1 MNARRTDIGGRFAYA
16 IAGFVLICSV
26 VTMNLS
32 LPVSA
37 LSLGG
42 GNDTNSGLLSPVTNL
57 LDTVTDK
64 VAPTVTQPVTE
75 GVLPAATRTLDT
87 VTTPVTEN
95 VLAPVTNTLDNVLA
109 PVTPIVQNT
118 TQPVTQI
125 LSPIT
130 HNVLPT
136 VTNTVNDITSP
147 ITGDL
152 IPSTLDTVN
161 NVVTPVTNAVTAPL
175 QSPAVPSAL
184 RPIASTVPRLVNDA
198 RNATTLPTAN
208 RPGTVTPITTPVL
221 SFANPDFVQPVST
234 NESFNPMSL
243 VGSVISFFTM
253 FPAAIQGLYNNNVT
267 KNLDNFS
274 VMMMTGVLG
283 VMLIVFVSTIYMM
296 IARGKYGVHKMGQNF
311 MHETAVYGSMAK
323 LSVVA
328 FGTLGIGST
337 AIYLML
343 ITL

>member
-1 MNARRTDIGGRFAYA
+1 MSARRTDIGGRFAYA

-32 LPVSA
+32 LPASA

-64 VAPTVTQPVTE
+64 VVPTVTQPVTDQ
-75 GVLPAATRTLDT
+75 VLPATTKTLDT

-147 ITGDL
+147 LTGDL
-152 IPSTLDTVN
+152 IPSTLNTVN
-161 NVVTPVTNAVTAPL
+161 NVVTPVTDAVTTPL

-184 RPIASTVPRLVNDA
+184 RPVASAVPPLVNDV
-198 RNATTLPTAN
+198 RNATTLPTTN
-208 RPGTVTPITTPVL
+208 RPVTPITTPVL

-234 NESFNPMSL
+234 NESFNPISL
-243 VGSVISFFTM
+243 VGSIISFFTM
-253 FPAAIQGLYNNNVT
+253 FPAAIQGLYGNNFA
-267 KNLDNFS
+267 KNLDNAS

-296 IARGKYGVHKMGQNF
+296 ISRGKYGTRTIGQNF
-311 MHETAVYGSMAK
+311 RHETAMYGSMAK
-323 LSVVA
+323 LSVVT

-337 AIYLML
+337 VIYVML
-343 ITL
+343 ISL